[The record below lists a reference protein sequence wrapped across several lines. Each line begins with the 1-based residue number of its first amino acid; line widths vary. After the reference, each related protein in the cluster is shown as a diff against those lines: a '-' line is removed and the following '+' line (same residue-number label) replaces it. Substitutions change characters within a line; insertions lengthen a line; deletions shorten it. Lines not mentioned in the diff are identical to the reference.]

1 MKRVRT
7 YVRSAA
13 DDSGK
18 TKLDTLMDSLKD
30 DFDYV
35 MSGLDKLARDGGESE
50 NSGTTIA
57 QDLSDTL
64 QGVIQRIAG
73 IQGGNQ

>member
-18 TKLDTLMDSLKD
+18 TKLDILMDSLKD

>member
-18 TKLDTLMDSLKD
+18 TKLDILMDSLKD

-35 MSGLDKLARDGGESE
+35 MSGL
-50 NSGTTIA
+50 
-57 QDLSDTL
+57 DTL